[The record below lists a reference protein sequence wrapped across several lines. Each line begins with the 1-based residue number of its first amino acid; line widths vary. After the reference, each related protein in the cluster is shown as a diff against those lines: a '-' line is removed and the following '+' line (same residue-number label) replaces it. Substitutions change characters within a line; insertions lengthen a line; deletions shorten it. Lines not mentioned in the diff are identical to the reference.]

1 MEMNCLDRK
10 TQVKIRRV
18 ADVELPKYETAGAS
32 GLDLRAAISEP
43 MTLKPMERQLV
54 PTGIQIELERGWEA
68 QVRPRSGMS
77 WKRGLTLVNCIGT
90 IDSDYRNTI
99 MVPMINLSEEEQT
112 IQPNDRI
119 AQMVICPVEQVE
131 LVEVEDLSDT
141 VRGLGGFGSTGV
153 Q

>member
-1 MEMNCLDRK
+1 
-10 TQVKIRRV
+10 
-18 ADVELPKYETAGAS
+18 
-32 GLDLRAAISEP
+32 

-77 WKRGLTLVNCIGT
+77 WKRGLTLVNCVGT

-99 MVPMINLSEEEQT
+99 MVPMINLSNEEQT

>member
-18 ADVELPKYETAGAS
+18 DDVELPKYETAGAS